1 MNLRYALRTLVR
13 APGFT
18 AVAVLTLALGIGLN
32 TVVFTLYEAV
42 ALKPIAAR
50 APGELIRISG
60 SQDTAR
66 LDSFSDAQFRQIR
79 AQMGLAAAVLA
90 TSGPHILTA
99 RMPQAVVLHARFVSV
114 DYFEILGVA
123 AQIGRTFE
131 LGDRSAAVISYGFWQ
146 KLNRD
151 PSALSGQIRVQGAT
165 LDIVG
170 VAPREFAGTGTP
182 PQMPDIWIPLAAQPE
197 VLPGPDWQRDETV
210 REFQLLA
217 RRKAGVTVAQASA
230 QLDALANTWPPVNG
244 KRAHL
249 AARPATFFQ
258 TDSGEFEVFGTISA
272 ILMAAVT
279 LILIMGS
286 VNLVNLLFARHASRD
301 REFAVRLA
309 LGARRLQLVRQL
321 CTESA
326 VVGILGGAAGLLFS
340 LWACDWIRTAINSAL
355 ERMTGGAFG
364 LYLNVAPDWR
374 IFCYTLAVS
383 LATGVAIGI
392 WPAVHAS
399 RRDIAA
405 ALKLG
410 SGGSEAGQRSVW
422 SKRSLLLSAQ
432 VAACMTLLAGA
443 GLLFR
448 GAWSSS
454 SVDPGFETKHLMI
467 VGIDPK
473 TVAPSPA
480 ARNALLRQIAGRLQE
495 MPEVAAIGWADR
507 PPFLGHGTGGFQN
520 EHGSSIATLFDL
532 VSDGY
537 FDALG
542 VRFLAGRNFTR
553 EEVDTG
559 APVAVIDEAAARRAW
574 PGQNPVG
581 RRISDLGWL
590 RGGTE
595 FTHDS
600 ATVVGVVRNL
610 HSTYLSKADEAYL
623 YLPRPLSS
631 SFGTLLVRT
640 RIAPEAA
647 FQSILTTL
655 EKVNANLPSQTY
667 LMTMERGPME
677 IQRMMAE
684 APAAAASVLG
694 GLALLLAAVGV
705 FGLVAQ
711 LVAKRTREI
720 AIRVSLGA
728 QRADVIRL
736 VMLQTMRPVFLGTAV
751 GLAGALGI
759 SALLA
764 SMLVAPDL
772 PDLTYGAGA
781 FSAASFAAALA
792 ILAATIAL
800 ASFLPVRRATRVQ
813 PAEALRM

>member
-1 MNLRYALRTLVR
+1 VGLQLRERLDIRRYCLFA
-13 APGFT
+13 AKPP
-18 AVAVLTLALGIGLN
+18 VLDQ
-32 TVVFTLYEAV
+32 
-42 ALKPIAAR
+42 
-50 APGELIRISG
+50 LIRISG
-60 SQDTAR
+60 SRDTSR

-79 AQMGLAAAVLA
+79 SQMGPAAAVLA

-99 RMPQAVVLHARFVSV
+99 RMPQAVVLHARFVSD

-131 LGDRSAAVISYGFWQ
+131 PGDRTAAVMSYGFWQ

-151 PSALSGQIRVQGAT
+151 PGALSRQIRVQGAV

-170 VAPREFAGTGTP
+170 IAPRDFAGTGTP

-197 VLPGPDWQRDETV
+197 VLPGTDWQRDDMAHEL
-210 REFQLLA
+210 QLLA

-258 TDSGEFEVFGTISA
+258 ADSGEFETFGTVSA

-286 VNLVNLLFARHASRD
+286 VNLVNLLFARHAARE

-309 LGARRLQLVRQL
+309 MGARRLQLVRLL

-326 VVGILGGAAGLLFS
+326 VVGILGGAAGLMFS
-340 LWACDWIRTAINSAL
+340 LWACDWIRTALASAL
-355 ERMTGGAFG
+355 DRIFGGAIG
-364 LYLNVAPDWR
+364 LYLNVEPDWR

-410 SGGSEAGQRSVW
+410 SGGAEAGQRSVW

-432 VAACMTLLAGA
+432 VAACMTLLTGA

-448 GAWSSS
+448 GAWSSG
-454 SVDPGFETKHLMI
+454 SVDPGFETRHLTI
-467 VGIDPK
+467 VGIDTR

-480 ARNALLRQIAGRLQE
+480 ARNALLRQSIGRLRE
-495 MPEVAAIGWADR
+495 MPEVAAVGWADR
-507 PPFLGHGTGGFQN
+507 PPLLGHGSGGFQN
-520 EHGSSIATLFDL
+520 ERGAEFGSLFDL

-537 FDALG
+537 LDAIG
-542 VRFLAGRNFTR
+542 VRFVAGRNFTR

-559 APVAVIDEAAARRAW
+559 APVAIIDEAAARRAW

-590 RGGTE
+590 RDRDQ

-610 HSTYLSKADEAYL
+610 HSTYLSKPDEAYF

-631 SFGTLLVRT
+631 SAGTLLVRT

-647 FQSILTTL
+647 FHSILTTL

-684 APAAAASVLG
+684 APGAAASVLG

-736 VMLQTMRPVFLGTAV
+736 VMLQTLRPVFLGTAV

-764 SMLVAPDL
+764 AMVVAPDM

-813 PAEALRM
+813 PAEALRNE

>member
-1 MNLRYALRTLVR
+1 MNLRYALRTLAR
-13 APGFT
+13 TPGFT
-18 AVAVLTLALGIGLN
+18 AVAVLTLALGIGIN
-32 TVVFTLYEAV
+32 TVVFTFYEAV

-50 APGELIRISG
+50 APQELIRISG
-60 SQDTAR
+60 SQDSAR

-79 AQMGLAAAVLA
+79 SQLASAASVLA
-90 TSGPHILTA
+90 TSGPHVLTA
-99 RMPQAVVLHARFVSV
+99 RMPQAVVLHARFVSN
-114 DYFEILGVA
+114 DYFETLGVA

-131 LGDRSAAVISYGFWQ
+131 PGDRNAVVIGYGFWQ

-151 PSALSGQIRVQGAT
+151 PGALSRQIRVHGAV
-165 LDIVG
+165 LEIVG

-197 VLPGPDWQRDETV
+197 VLPGTDWQRDPTA

-230 QLDALANTWPPVNG
+230 QLDALASTWPLVNG

-249 AARPATFFQ
+249 AGRPATFFQ
-258 TDSGEFEVFGTISA
+258 ADSGEFEVFGTISA

-286 VNLVNLLFARHASRD
+286 VNLVNLLFARHAARE

-309 LGARRLQLVRQL
+309 LGARRLQLARQL

-326 VVGILGGAAGLLFS
+326 ILGTVGGAAGLLFS
-340 LWACDWIRTAINSAL
+340 LWACDWIRTALASAL
-355 ERMTGGAFG
+355 DRVFGGAIG
-364 LYLNVAPDWR
+364 LYLNVEPDWR

-383 LATGVAIGI
+383 LVTGIAIGI

-410 SGGSEAGQRSVW
+410 SGGSEEGQRTVW

-448 GAWSSS
+448 GAWSSAG
-454 SVDPGFETKHLMI
+454 VDPGFETRHLMI
-467 VGIDPK
+467 VAIDPG
-473 TVAPSPA
+473 TVAQSPA
-480 ARNALLRQIAGRLQE
+480 ARNALLRQSIGRLRE
-495 MPEVAAIGWADR
+495 MPEVAAVGWADR
-507 PPFLGHGTGGFQN
+507 PPLMGHGSGGFRN
-520 EHGSSIATLFDL
+520 EHGSEFGSLFNL

-537 FDALG
+537 FDAVG
-542 VRFLAGRNFTR
+542 VHFVAGRNFTL

-581 RRISDLGWL
+581 HRISDLGWL
-590 RGGTE
+590 RGQ

-610 HSTYLSKADEAYL
+610 HSTYLSKSDEAYL
-623 YLPRPLSS
+623 YLPRPLSGS
-631 SFGTLLVRT
+631 VGTLLVRT

-647 FQSILTTL
+647 FHSILTTL

-736 VMLQTMRPVFLGTAV
+736 VMLQTLRPVFLGAAV
-751 GLAGALGI
+751 GMAGALGI

-764 SMLVAPDL
+764 AMVVAPDM

-781 FSAASFAAALA
+781 FSGATFAAALA

-813 PAEALRM
+813 PADALRM

>member
-1 MNLRYALRTLVR
+1 
-13 APGFT
+13 
-18 AVAVLTLALGIGLN
+18 
-32 TVVFTLYEAV
+32 
-42 ALKPIAAR
+42 
-50 APGELIRISG
+50 
-60 SQDTAR
+60 
-66 LDSFSDAQFRQIR
+66 
-79 AQMGLAAAVLA
+79 
-90 TSGPHILTA
+90 
-99 RMPQAVVLHARFVSV
+99 MPQAVALHARFVST
-114 DYFEILGVA
+114 DYFEILGVP

-131 LGDRSAAVISYGFWQ
+131 PGDRTAAVISYGFWQ

-151 PSALSGQIRVQGAT
+151 PGALSRQIRVQGAV
-165 LDIVG
+165 LDVVG
-170 VAPREFAGTGTP
+170 VAPRDFAGTGTP

-197 VLPGPDWQRDETV
+197 VLPGTDWQRDQTA
-210 REFQLLA
+210 RELQLLA
-217 RRKAGVTVAQASA
+217 RRKAGVTVAQASE

-258 TDSGEFEVFGTISA
+258 VDSGEFEVFGTVSA
-272 ILMAAVT
+272 ILMACVT

-286 VNLVNLLFARHASRD
+286 VNLVNLLFARHAARE

-309 LGARRLQLVRQL
+309 MGASRLQLVRQL

-326 VVGILGGAAGLLFS
+326 MLGTVGGAAGLLFS
-340 LWACDWIRTAINSAL
+340 LWACDSIRTAMASAL
-355 ERMTGGAFG
+355 DRIFGGAIG
-364 LYLNVAPDWR
+364 LYLNVEPDWR
-374 IFCYTLAVS
+374 IFLYTLAIS
-383 LATGVAIGI
+383 LATGVAIGV

-410 SGGSEAGQRSVW
+410 SGGSEEGQRSVW

-448 GAWSSS
+448 GAWSSA
-454 SVDPGFETKHLMI
+454 SVDPGFETKHLLI
-467 VGIDPK
+467 VALDPR

-480 ARNALLRQIAGRLQE
+480 ARDALLRQCIGRLQE
-495 MPEVAAIGWADR
+495 MPEVAALGWADR
-507 PPFLGHGTGGFQN
+507 PPFLGHGSGGFRN
-520 EHGSSIATLFDL
+520 EHGSEFGSLFDL

-537 FDALG
+537 LDAIG
-542 VRFLAGRNFTR
+542 VRFVAGRNFTR
-553 EEVDTG
+553 EEVDTA

-581 RRISDLGWL
+581 RKISDLGWL
-590 RGGTE
+590 RGLNM
-595 FTHDS
+595 FPHDS
-600 ATVVGVVRNL
+600 ATVIGVVRNL
-610 HSTYLSKADEAYL
+610 HSTYLSKPDEAYL
-623 YLPRPLSS
+623 YFPRPLSS
-631 SFGTLLVRT
+631 PLSTLLVRT

-647 FQSILTTL
+647 FHSILTTL
-655 EKVNANLPSQTY
+655 EKVNANLTSQTY
-667 LMTMERGPME
+667 LMTMDRGPME
-677 IQRMMAE
+677 IQRMMTE

-711 LVAKRTREI
+711 LVARRTREI

-736 VMLQTMRPVFLGTAV
+736 VMLQTLRPVFLGAAV
-751 GLAGALGI
+751 GAAGALGI

-764 SMLVAPDL
+764 AMVVAPDM

-781 FSAASFAAALA
+781 FSGGTFAGALA

-813 PAEALRM
+813 PAEALRNE